1 MDLNILLEMEDFAYD
16 WEFLLSFLREFYI
29 FRLSLCFFLFF
40 QVDKVIAGIFGSE
53 GSKSYRKEVLINT
66 IKYSFI

>member
-1 MDLNILLEMEDFAYD
+1 MWWI
-16 WEFLLSFLREFYI
+16 
-29 FRLSLCFFLFF
+29 
-40 QVDKVIAGIFGSE
+40 IAGIFGSE

>member
-1 MDLNILLEMEDFAYD
+1 MIENFYWVF
-16 WEFLLSFLREFYI
+16 WENSIFLDYLYV
-29 FRLSLCFFLFF
+29 FFLFS

>member
-1 MDLNILLEMEDFAYD
+1 MDLNILLEVEDFAYD
-16 WEFLLSFLREFYI
+16 WEFLSSFLREFYI

-53 GSKSYRKEVLINT
+53 GNKSYRKEVLINT

>member
-1 MDLNILLEMEDFAYD
+1 MDLNILLEVEDFAYD

-29 FRLSLCFFLFF
+29 FRLSLCFFFVL

>member
-1 MDLNILLEMEDFAYD
+1 MDLNILLEVEDFAYD

-53 GSKSYRKEVLINT
+53 GSKSCRKEVLINT

>member
-1 MDLNILLEMEDFAYD
+1 MIENFYWVF
-16 WEFLLSFLREFYI
+16 WENSIFLDYLYV
-29 FRLSLCFFLFF
+29 FFLFF